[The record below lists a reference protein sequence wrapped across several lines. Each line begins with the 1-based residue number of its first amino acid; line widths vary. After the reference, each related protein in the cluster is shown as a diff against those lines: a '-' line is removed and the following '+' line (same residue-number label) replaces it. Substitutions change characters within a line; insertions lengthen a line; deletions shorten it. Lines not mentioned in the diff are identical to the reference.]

1 MDNQTYVRTLVSQY
15 PGWEGSKVLACLANH
30 PDTDLY
36 ATVLELS
43 LQNAVPAQEA
53 ENLRYHLAP
62 IRMTDEATLRAID
75 KRMNQLIAV
84 LADANPP
91 IQAQE
96 LFSPSQAQ
104 ESFAPFPN
112 FRANSQYHRRKGLM
126 ATPNNNTT
134 HESLLPYE
142 NGNNA
147 KIGTVAM
154 TPDSTVQAEL
164 NALIAYRKECTL
176 PTGKIKC
183 FNDDDTKAYW
193 RQRNAIRRLLSKA
206 EKDGHHEAVAYIK
219 AHLKMGKIFRWE
231 S

>member
-1 MDNQTYVRTLVSQY
+1 MQNSNLATRLISQY
-15 PGWEGSKVLACLANH
+15 PDWEGSKLLACLANH

-43 LQNAVPAQEA
+43 LQNAVPAREA

-62 IRMTDEATLRAID
+62 IKMTDEATLRAID
-75 KRMNQLIAV
+75 KRMNRLILVEASSRS
-84 LADANPP
+84 LGADT
-91 IQAQE
+91 
-96 LFSPSQAQ
+96 S
-104 ESFAPFPN
+104 
-112 FRANSQYHRRKGLM
+112 G
-126 ATPNNNTT
+126 
-134 HESLLPYE
+134 SLKPQDE
-142 NGNNA
+142 A
-147 KIGTVAM
+147 
-154 TPDSTVQAEL
+154 STQEL

-176 PTGKIKC
+176 PTGQIKC

-193 RQRNAIRRLLSKA
+193 RQRNAIRRLLLKA